1 MMQSAKNGLRLDS
14 PKSLNSTL
22 NGCILAQGQV
32 RAGCIVIIHV
42 GRQHV
47 AQVLLAEHDDMVET
61 LLADRADQALR
72 IAILPRRAWRCRMI
86 PNAERADATD
96 EDIAVATIAI
106 TDQIT
111 RDLLPTT
118 CFSQLVGDPLCRGVC
133 GDAEPHSG
141 QAKSRVSGS

>member
-47 AQVLLAEHDDMVET
+47 AQVLLAEHDDMPPQPQLNGNQQPRGKRRRGRNRARPA
-61 LLADRADQALR
+61 LL
-72 IAILPRRAWRCRMI
+72 
-86 PNAERADATD
+86 DA
-96 EDIAVATIAI
+96 
-106 TDQIT
+106 
-111 RDLLPTT
+111 
-118 CFSQLVGDPLCRGVC
+118 
-133 GDAEPHSG
+133 
-141 QAKSRVSGS
+141 